1 MAFFSIAHVSL
12 KGISAAVPQQRVSNF
27 DLEHTDKEDL
37 HKLISTLGIEERRVS
52 TPAQCASDLCVAA
65 AEKLLSELSWDKSEI
80 DAVFFV
86 TQTPDYQLP
95 GTSLHI
101 QERLGLPKS
110 CATFDINQGCA
121 GYVYGLSLASA
132 FLSSSGLKKALLLVG
147 DTITKLISPF
157 DQSLLPLFSDCG
169 TASALEFDT
178 KAEPL
183 FFNITS
189 EGENF
194 DKIMVSDGGARNG
207 FSEASLVY
215 KEYHPTV
222 KRMGTHLAMKGLD
235 VFNFSLKKVAPN
247 VEELLEKA
255 KRERSTIDYF
265 VFHQANQM
273 ILDSIAKKL
282 GIDPAKV
289 PSSLKAFGNTSSTTV
304 PLTIVANLNTGN
316 RIADSS
322 MLLSGFGVGLSLASA
337 LVNFKG
343 VVCPDIIELS

>member
-12 KGISAAVPQQRVSNF
+12 KGISAAVPRQRVSNF
-27 DLEHTDKEDL
+27 DLAHEDKEEL
-37 HKLISTLGIEERRVS
+37 QKLISTLGIEERRVS
-52 TPAQCASDLCVAA
+52 SPSQCASDLCVAA
-65 AEKLLSELSWDKSEI
+65 AEKLLTELRWERSEI

-110 CATFDINQGCA
+110 CVTFDINQGCA
-121 GYVYGLSLASA
+121 GYVYGLSLASS
-132 FLSSSGLKKALLLVG
+132 FLSASGLKKALLLVG
-147 DTITKLISPF
+147 DTITKLISPH

-169 TASALEFDT
+169 TASALEFD
-178 KAEPL
+178 AEAKPL
-183 FFNITS
+183 YFNMTS

-194 DKIMVSDGGARNG
+194 DKIMVSDGGARNL
-207 FSEASLVY
+207 FSEESLLY

-222 KRMGTHLAMKGLD
+222 KRAGIHLAMKGLD

-247 VEELLEKA
+247 VEALLLNA
-255 KRERSTIDYF
+255 GQERSEIDYF

-282 GIDPAKV
+282 DIDPAKV
-289 PSSLKAFGNTSSTTV
+289 PSSLKAFGNTSSATV
-304 PLTIVANLNTGN
+304 PLTIVAELSSGN
-316 RIADSS
+316 KVADSN

-337 LVNFKG
+337 LVDFNG
-343 VVCPDIIELS
+343 VICPDIIELS